1 MVDLV
6 FYVDEMTQTL
16 QNLFKE
22 MENKPLL
29 YMLYGMNTDSNN
41 YSKPAK
47 FEVIETLDI
56 LFNLLLYNSNVCW
69 YCTYNT
75 TGHTNSR

>member
-1 MVDLV
+1 MFQQETYMVDLV

-22 MENKPLL
+22 KDKKPLL
-29 YMLYGMNTDSNN
+29 YLLYGMNTDSNN

-47 FEVIETLDI
+47 FEVIETSESFLI
-56 LFNLLLYNSNVCW
+56 
-69 YCTYNT
+69 
-75 TGHTNSR
+75 